1 MTSCLWIIVT
11 GGGTGIGRAIVKHF
25 SETHRIL
32 TCGRRLEPLQET
44 KASSCNPS
52 NVQIV
57 QADIAQDSDRQ
68 KLIARLPS
76 DAGVAL
82 LVQNAAIGDP
92 DRLPDVDLAHLEH
105 ALQVNLIAPLALT
118 QALLPALVRGK
129 GRILHLGTSVAHN
142 PQEGSLTYGVT
153 KMAFHRLYRQINAE
167 PGLGVPCGSLS
178 PGMVDTEG
186 VVDHVAKAR
195 AVGLPHV
202 KYFDEAYE
210 KGWLTPESN
219 LMLMMEHLMKL
230 SPQEFSSKEWKYSEW
245 AKRPSSDPNPSF
257 GSTSESKSGI

>member
-1 MTSCLWIIVT
+1 M
-11 GGGTGIGRAIVKHF
+11 G
-25 SETHRIL
+25 IL

-68 KLIARLPS
+68 KLVARLPS

-142 PQEGSLTYGVT
+142 PKRAPSPTELQ
-153 KMAFHRLYRQINAE
+153 RW
-167 PGLGVPCGSLS
+167 LS
-178 PGMVDTEG
+178 T
-186 VVDHVAKAR
+186 A
-195 AVGLPHV
+195 
-202 KYFDEAYE
+202 
-210 KGWLTPESN
+210 
-219 LMLMMEHLMKL
+219 
-230 SPQEFSSKEWKYSEW
+230 
-245 AKRPSSDPNPSF
+245 
-257 GSTSESKSGI
+257 